1 VRWLCSHGRLF
12 LFSSGNLLLL
22 YIKHGYFDL
31 AADVLADNAHLH
43 ATCLTQ
49 ELYDYLEAVIESQ
62 VRDTGCVHHRLMV
75 C

>member
-1 VRWLCSHGRLF
+1 VRFGCAHIDVSF
-12 LFSSGNLLLL
+12 FPSGNLLLL

-62 VRDTGCVHHRLMV
+62 VRDTSCVHHRLV
-75 C
+75 L